1 MSKIPWPGPFG
12 SLPSEPNQPFRWTIT
27 DDQLA
32 DLVREGTEGGAEYEL
47 TDVAVAIHPEGISV
61 GVTVYTAALDQQLEV
76 EIEFIPLVVDGG
88 VDMEVTRVDL
98 KNMPGLLSAFIAP
111 LVTEML
117 SDRLDLL
124 DTMQQSGRPFEI
136 TGIELGDGVMIAE
149 GLTR

>member
-1 MSKIPWPGPFG
+1 
-12 SLPSEPNQPFRWTIT
+12 
-27 DDQLA
+27 
-32 DLVREGTEGGAEYEL
+32 
-47 TDVAVAIHPEGISV
+47 
-61 GVTVYTAALDQQLEV
+61 
-76 EIEFIPLVVDGG
+76 
-88 VDMEVTRVDL
+88 
-98 KNMPGLLSAFIAP
+98 LSAFIAP